1 MPPISTFSSFKNCWA
16 VRKNSFTISNRS
28 TKLSNLLKISC
39 SWNSHNFGFLS
50 PTKYVWSLALNSLKA
65 LRKLLK
71 IFRVTRTLSKA
82 SSTSTYIKIVYDK
95 SLKQFAYKSCILTN
109 QILSFLLVIKL
120 PEKEMRDRY
129 IFCRHQSTCY
139 KFLAWW
145 Q

>member
-1 MPPISTFSSFKNCWA
+1 MRKFRQISRTNSDKISTVRMILLANIYFTLNSSWTLPILLLKARPRMPPISTFSSFKNCWA

-50 PTKYVWSLALNSLKA
+50 PTKYVWSFALNSLKA

-82 SSTSTYIKIVYDK
+82 SSTSTYVKIV
-95 SLKQFAYKSCILTN
+95 
-109 QILSFLLVIKL
+109 
-120 PEKEMRDRY
+120 
-129 IFCRHQSTCY
+129 
-139 KFLAWW
+139 
-145 Q
+145 